1 MFGAVA
7 LAVAGCGGEDRDPA
21 PRPPALQRVDVGAGA
36 RGAAVFRPAGA
47 ARPLP
52 VVVFVHG
59 LFATDPDTYG
69 AWIRHL
75 VRDGNVVIYPAYQGA
90 LTPPAAFLA
99 NTVAGVRAALARL
112 PRRPRTVVVAGHS
125 AGGALAADYAAA
137 ARDLGLPPARA
148 VYSVYPG
155 RALDGVPLRIGE
167 ANPAGVPPGTRILAL
182 AGARDRTVGTAT
194 ARAIVRDATSVPRA
208 RRTYR
213 LVTDARVDEHLSP
226 LRTDAVARR
235 TFWAPLDRLLDAN

>member
-1 MFGAVA
+1 MTRGAMFGAVA
-7 LAVAGCGGEDRDPA
+7 LAVAGCGAEDRDPA

-99 NTVAGVRAALARL
+99 N
-112 PRRPRTVVVAGHS
+112 RP
-125 AGGALAADYAAA
+125 
-137 ARDLGLPPARA
+137 
-148 VYSVYPG
+148 
-155 RALDGVPLRIGE
+155 
-167 ANPAGVPPGTRILAL
+167 
-182 AGARDRTVGTAT
+182 
-194 ARAIVRDATSVPRA
+194 
-208 RRTYR
+208 
-213 LVTDARVDEHLSP
+213 
-226 LRTDAVARR
+226 AVASSPASRAMR
-235 TFWAPLDRLLDAN
+235 SMASASAHR